1 MQQNFN
7 REEERILD
15 QIDYL
20 VGNSQSIKD
29 LPLLPTQLPFNDP
42 ILNFLQDLSHELMS
56 DPKAKQYPE
65 IVTLGFWIRKASLNL
80 LKKRFLPHDQN
91 IHLGIGVVFHIAPSN
106 VPVNFA
112 YSLITGLLL
121 GNANIVRV
129 PSKPFLQVEIIG
141 KAINKLLMQHE
152 AVRPYI
158 ILVRYEKLKEINDLL
173 SSLADVRVIWG
184 GDATIADLRRS
195 PLPPRSTEITFADRY
210 SLAIIDTDV
219 YLSEGDFKRVA
230 QNFYN
235 DTYLSDQ
242 NACTSPKLVV
252 WVGSKKEEAKQIFWE
267 HLHELVKEKY
277 VFQPIMGVN
286 KLTTAELL
294 ATQFNN
300 IKIIKTKDNLLSRV
314 QLFKVTAELIDFKE
328 NSGFFLEYDCDDL
341 MHLKDLCSDRRVQT
355 IGFLGDQKILRSLL
369 LSGVKGIDRV
379 VPLGKTMD
387 FDLIWDGY
395 NLVERLTRTI
405 NVPI

>member
-1 MQQNFN
+1 M
-7 REEERILD
+7 
-15 QIDYL
+15 
-20 VGNSQSIKD
+20 KH
-29 LPLLPTQLPFNDP
+29 P
-42 ILNFLQDLSHELMS
+42 
-56 DPKAKQYPE
+56 
-65 IVTLGFWIRKASLNL
+65 
-80 LKKRFLPHDQN
+80 KKRFLPHDQN